1 VSIDSQVKITDPK
14 QAAIELW
21 TADPCEGHA
30 AGVDVADPDYYE
42 RLRAARMRYAPWMA
56 AALGYDEA
64 QGLRVLD
71 VGCGQGIDLAEFGLR
86 GAYVTGIDLTPRH
99 VELAR
104 AHLASLQ
111 VDGKVVLG
119 DAESLP
125 FPDASFDRVTSNGV
139 LHHTPHIRE
148 ALREIHRVL
157 RPGGD
162 ARILVYNRN
171 SLHFW
176 LQQVLYTGLMAG
188 ELWRTRSMQ
197 QILSAG
203 VEHSSIGARP
213 LVRVYSRRQ
222 MRRLFRAAGFRHRSM
237 SVRHFRPEDT
247 FVTATAPGR
256 RLVARHSHNVGRL
269 AGWYIIARGVR

>member
-1 VSIDSQVKITDPK
+1 
-14 QAAIELW
+14 
-21 TADPCEGHA
+21 
-30 AGVDVADPDYYE
+30 
-42 RLRAARMRYAPWMA
+42 
-56 AALGYDEA
+56 
-64 QGLRVLD
+64 

-86 GAYVTGIDLTPRH
+86 GARVTGIDLTPRH

-104 AHLASLQ
+104 EHLASLQ
-111 VDGKVVLG
+111 VDGEVVLG

-139 LHHTPHIRE
+139 LHHTPDIQA

-171 SLHFW
+171 SLHYW
-176 LQQVLYTGLMAG
+176 LQQVLYTGLVAG

-203 VEHSSIGARP
+203 VERSSIGARP

-222 MRRLFRAAGFRHRSM
+222 MRRLFRAAAFGHCST

-247 FVTATAPGR
+247 FVTATAVGR
-256 RLVARHSHNVGRL
+256 RLVARHSDTVGRL
-269 AGWYIIARGVR
+269 AGWYVIGRGVR